1 MNNEE
6 LLGKIFE
13 IRGKLLDI
21 VMELKKRIKDSEK
34 ES

>member
-34 ES
+34 EN

>member
-1 MNNEE
+1 MNNEV

-34 ES
+34 EN